1 MAKRKKDDEAAI
13 LCDQIVKGMQEK
25 KAHHVVKLD
34 MRGVKGAS
42 TDFFI
47 ICHADNDRQV
57 EAIANSVEDEVH
69 KAVGEWPWHREGL
82 ENCEWVLLDYIN
94 VVVHVFL
101 RDKREF
107 YGIEELWGDAA
118 QTSYED

>member
-1 MAKRKKDDEAAI
+1 MAKRKKQAEEEV
-13 LCDQIVKGMQEK
+13 LCELVVKGMQEK
-25 KAHHVVKLD
+25 KARNIVKLD

-42 TDFFI
+42 ADFFI

-57 EAIANSVEDEVH
+57 EAIAGSVEEEVH
-69 KAVGEWPWHREGL
+69 KGLKEWPWHREGL

-94 VVVHVFL
+94 VVCHVFL
-101 RDKREF
+101 REKREF
-107 YGIEELWGDAA
+107 YGIEELWGDSL